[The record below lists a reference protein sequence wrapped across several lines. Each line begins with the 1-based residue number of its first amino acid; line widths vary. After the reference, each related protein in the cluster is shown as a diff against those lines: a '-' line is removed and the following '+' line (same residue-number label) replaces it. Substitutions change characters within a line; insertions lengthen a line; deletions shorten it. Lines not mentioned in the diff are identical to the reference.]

1 MVKSGIMTMPKKVQ
15 VISCRHVPDQC
26 SMCPYGG
33 QYRPKLS
40 GPLNDSGGTCPHQ
53 NVLDDPAL
61 CRHDPPKHGT
71 KASALI
77 CYYLDL
83 IVSAIDSP

>member
-1 MVKSGIMTMPKKVQ
+1 MYLMIMNIATPIPK
-15 VISCRHVPDQC
+15 
-26 SMCPYGG
+26 
-33 QYRPKLS
+33 
-40 GPLNDSGGTCPHQ
+40 
-53 NVLDDPAL
+53 NVLDDLAL